1 MSKKAFPRRLSETE
15 AKAAVR
21 TIQTTPRKVNLLAGL
36 IRGKSAQAAKAEL
49 AFSRRRVAGEVL
61 KALDSAIANAEN
73 NHQLDVDKL
82 YVAEASVGPGLHP
95 QALPRPRARPRRQGR
110 EDVEQSDDR
119 CARARGDRLM
129 GQKTNPI
136 GFRVGINRTW
146 DSRWFAKRDY
156 AGLLHEDLRL
166 RKYLMDRLGQAG
178 ISRVVIERPA
188 KRRASPFT
196 PRVRASSSARRA
208 RISRSCARTSRR

>member
-1 MSKKAFPRRLSETE
+1 MSKKAYPRRLSETE

-82 YVAEASVGPGLHP
+82 YIAEASVG
-95 QALPRPRARPRRQGR
+95 RACTLKRFH
-110 EDVEQSDDR
+110 
-119 CARARGDRLM
+119 ARARGR
-129 GQKTNPI
+129 GA
-136 GFRVGINRTW
+136 RVEKMWSNLTI
-146 DSRWFAKRDY
+146 
-156 AGLLHEDLRL
+156 
-166 RKYLMDRLGQAG
+166 
-178 ISRVVIERPA
+178 VVREREETA
-188 KRRASPFT
+188 
-196 PRVRASSSARRA
+196 
-208 RISRSCARTSRR
+208 